1 MIDLGLEFSYFLCSL
16 GLDPSSENQDLNE
29 NLQSTH
35 VSCFPMPLIG
45 KREPLSIALE
55 ENQLYHTR

>member
-1 MIDLGLEFSYFLCSL
+1 MIDLGLEFSYFLCPL
-16 GLDPSSENQDLNE
+16 GLDPSSESQDLSE

-35 VSCFPMPLIG
+35 VSCFPTPLIG

-55 ENQLYHTR
+55 ENQFYHTQ

>member
-16 GLDPSSENQDLNE
+16 GLDPSSENQDLSKNHV
-29 NLQSTH
+29 SH

-45 KREPLSIALE
+45 KREPLSTALE
-55 ENQLYHTR
+55 ENQFYHTQ